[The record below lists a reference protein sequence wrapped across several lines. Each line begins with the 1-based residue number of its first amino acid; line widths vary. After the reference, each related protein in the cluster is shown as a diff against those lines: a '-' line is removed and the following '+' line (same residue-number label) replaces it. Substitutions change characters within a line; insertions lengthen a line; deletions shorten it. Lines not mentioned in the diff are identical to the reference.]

1 MIIMKSGGMIE
12 EYYRLPLVP
21 IGEKNRE
28 KLKAALKEL
37 ALL

>member
-12 EYYRLPLVP
+12 ENFRLPLVP

-28 KLKAALKEL
+28 KLNAALKEL
-37 ALL
+37 GLL